1 VYLVTLSLNNI
12 CKGGCVGKRLNG
24 GWAVSTW
31 EKALQL
37 IAMNNKMLKIFLTGI
52 VQS

>member
-1 VYLVTLSLNNI
+1 VYTVTLSLNNI
-12 CKGGCVGKRLNG
+12 CKGGHVGKRLNG
-24 GWAVSTW
+24 GWGSIDR
-31 EKALQL
+31 EKAVQL